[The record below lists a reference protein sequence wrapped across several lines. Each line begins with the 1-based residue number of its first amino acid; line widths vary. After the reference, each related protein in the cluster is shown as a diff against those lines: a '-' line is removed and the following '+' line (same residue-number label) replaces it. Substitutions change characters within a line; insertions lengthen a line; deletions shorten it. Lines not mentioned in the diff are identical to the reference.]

1 MSRLKRAFYLQ
12 GAGLALGV
20 LLAAWVL
27 RNVPVAQYIGLAQQR
42 IGQMELWG
50 PALYPL
56 LYALCNVLLLPGGII
71 AMGGGLFFGLW
82 WGFALILTGNVLGA
96 AIAFFISR
104 KLGRGWLEKRFF
116 RHHKWVVID
125 ELIARDGWKI
135 IFLSQVHPLF
145 PSSLL
150 NYLYGITRIRCRTC
164 LLWVAL
170 GQAPGL
176 FLYAYLG
183 TLAQL
188 GLNIW
193 QGKTHPHWHEY
204 LTWGAGLLLSLVVTA
219 ALSRTALR
227 ILSEAEAKAAQRL
240 QEGADIAGHPAQ
252 QNPVPDTGNP
262 HRSV

>member
-12 GAGLALGV
+12 GVGLLLGL
-20 LLAAWVL
+20 LLAVWVL
-27 RNVPVAQYIGLAQQR
+27 RNVPVAESIGVAQQR

-56 LYALCNVLLLPGGII
+56 LYALCNVLLLPGGVI

-82 WGFALILTGNVLGA
+82 WGFALVLTGNVIGA

-104 KLGRGWLEKRFF
+104 KLGRGWIEKRFF

-150 NYLYGITRIRCRTC
+150 NYLYGITRIRCGTC

-193 QGKTHPHWHEY
+193 QGKTHPLWYEY
-204 LTWGAGLLLSLVVTA
+204 LTWGAGLLLSAVVTVG
-219 ALSRTALR
+219 LGRTALR
-227 ILSEAEAKAAQRL
+227 ILSEAEATAEQRL
-240 QEGADIAGHPAQ
+240 QEAKAAASQPAQ
-252 QNPVPDTGNP
+252 PVPMAGPGN
-262 HRSV
+262 HQGAV